1 MPSIASYLIIKPLSG
16 GLVIFLAILYL
27 IVNLMVLFN
36 EKDVFLV
43 KNYTQYL
50 PQVLAVAKTAAD
62 SIADIFHTKNYTTN
76 IKSDNSP
83 VTEADLRAHQ
93 IIERELL
100 KIDPSLPVLSEESSM
115 VPYHERS
122 QWPKYWLVDPLDGTK
137 EFIRGTND
145 FTVNI
150 ALIEDHNPVLGVVVA
165 PMLKQYYWG
174 LKGGQAFFQ
183 EGDLGDKGDKEP
195 IVIQVNQTLRTPIKV
210 AVSRYHHQKSKV
222 WKSFIEKLGPYELIQ
237 CGSALKICLV
247 ARGEADLYPRF
258 GETGEWDTA
267 AGHCILEAAGGKL
280 VDLAGNTLKYNTKPT
295 IINPSF
301 LAIGSIELI
310 NICCG

>member
-1 MPSIASYLIIKPLSG
+1 MA
-16 GLVIFLAILYL
+16 
-27 IVNLMVLFN
+27 
-36 EKDVFLV
+36 KD
-43 KNYTQYL
+43 YTEWL
-50 PQVLAVAKTAAD
+50 PQILVVAKAAAD
-62 SIADIFHTKNYTTN
+62 SIVDIFQKKNYTTN

-83 VTEADLRAHQ
+83 VTEADIRAHQ

-100 KIDPSLPVLSEESSM
+100 KIEPSIPVLSEESTI

-122 QWPKYWLVDPLDGTK
+122 QWSKYWLVDPLDGTK

-183 EGDLGDKGDKEP
+183 EGDKQA
-195 IVIQVNQTLRTPIKV
+195 IVIQANQTLGTPIKI
-210 AVSRYHHQKSKV
+210 AVSRYHHQKSKA
-222 WKSFIEKLGPYELIQ
+222 WKLLIEKLEPYELIQ

-280 VDLAGNTLKYNTKPT
+280 IDLAGNTLKYNTKPT
-295 IINPSF
+295 VINPSF
-301 LAIGSIELI
+301 LGIGYLSS
-310 NICCG
+310 